1 MGGVSISY
9 VSVWGG
15 GLAVGHEIWL
25 SVISWIR
32 FPSPFGA
39 PRNAALMWNFLW
51 PGTPSAV
58 SEITQTKK
66 TKINK

>member
-25 SVISWIR
+25 SNFMDKVSFSLRSAEKCSSDVEFPLAWDPKRCIR
-32 FPSPFGA
+32 
-39 PRNAALMWNFLW
+39 NH
-51 PGTPSAV
+51 T
-58 SEITQTKK
+58 
-66 TKINK
+66 